1 MADSA
6 KGRFPS
12 PFEVATP
19 PGCEGWERMYPYYML
34 FSEGRREFEEGK
46 FWLCDL
52 LHHPEPFYPFDTLW
66 YEYWWMS
73 LSQFNSRVFIVPPAL
88 GIDDRILNGYA
99 YISANAIMD
108 PEVVGARV
116 AHFMERA
123 GYYYQN
129 WDKLYANWEQKMS
142 GLLKELEAVE
152 FKRLPEMVDLA
163 DVTGAK
169 GQTEAFDIIDTYDRL
184 INLGLKAWQYHFEFL
199 NLGYAAYLTFM
210 DFCKKAFPDIG
221 DQTVSRMVSGVDVIL
236 FKPDEEIKRLARLA
250 VDLDV
255 ASAFK
260 GSRKPEQTLAE
271 LGQSSNGRKW
281 LEEFEKAKDP
291 WFYLSSGTGFYHHH
305 TAWINDLSIPFT
317 ALLGYVEKLERGESL
332 ERPLNALRQE
342 RDRLAT
348 EYRELLP
355 TEQDKGTFDQL
366 LQTARTVFPYVENHL
381 FYVEH
386 WFHTVFY
393 GKIRDLAKVF
403 VEHKFFEDT
412 EDIFYLHRNEVRE
425 AIYDMAAAW
434 AVGTPARGP
443 SYWPPEIAKRKEIL
457 KKLREWAPPPALGV
471 APEVV
476 TEPFTIMLWGVTSER
491 VQDWLAPKEDPDSIT
506 ELRGFAGSPGIA
518 EGPARVIRTVEE
530 IKDIQPGEILICPI
544 TSPSWAPVFTRIKA
558 AVTDVGGIMSHAAIV
573 CREYGLPA
581 IAGTAFGTKVIKTG
595 QMVRVDGNNG
605 VVTILR

>member
-393 GKIRDLAKVF
+393 GKIRDLAKIF

>member
-73 LSQFNSRVFIVPPAL
+73 LSQFYCRVFIVPPAL

-393 GKIRDLAKVF
+393 GKIRDLAKIF